1 MTQNKKT
8 RDSQIKAIAK
18 YNKNNTVTYTIRLN
32 KHTDTAMIE
41 FLNGLKNKTGTI
53 KKLIADEMKKS
64 MTQK

>member
-32 KHTDTAMIE
+32 KHTDKAMIE
-41 FLNGLKNKTGTI
+41 FLNSLKNKTGTI
-53 KKLIADEMKKS
+53 KKLIANEMAKQLV
-64 MTQK
+64 QK